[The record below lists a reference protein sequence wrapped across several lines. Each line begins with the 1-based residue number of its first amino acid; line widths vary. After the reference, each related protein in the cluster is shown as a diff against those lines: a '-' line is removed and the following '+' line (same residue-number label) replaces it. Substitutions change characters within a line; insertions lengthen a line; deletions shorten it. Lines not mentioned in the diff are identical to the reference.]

1 MATEFLP
8 TLTYDDTPGIRRPS
22 CPPCMT
28 SRRSPTGRRQS
39 PQPLVQRS
47 LLSPASSPSNSPAA
61 PPRHSQFQGTQAT
74 MALPAAVRQKSHS
87 LSSLL
92 LLSATGNQQQTRRA
106 TSPSNNAIA
115 LSASG
120 TAGAGAAQYGTE
132 AEIEEEAPSPSY
144 RLSSTI
150 RNGSAASLLPSTRAS
165 LSTSSTAAAAVS
177 SSADGGHLMSSA
189 HVSGGNSSSKWCP
202 FFEFNDVLTTCLH
215 RQVHRIELEI
225 FP

>member
-1 MATEFLP
+1 MAMATEFLP

-39 PQPLVQRS
+39 PQPLMQRS
-47 LLSPASSPSNSPAA
+47 LLSPASSSSNSPAA
-61 PPRHSQFQGTQAT
+61 PPRHSQFQASSQSTQAT
-74 MALPAAVRQKSHS
+74 IALPSAVRQKSHS

-92 LLSATGNQQQTRRA
+92 LLSTTGNQQQTCRA

-144 RLSSTI
+144 RLSSTP
-150 RNGSAASLLPSTRAS
+150 ATEAQPVCYLLREPHCQHPPMLLLLLLLLLR
-165 LSTSSTAAAAVS
+165 
-177 SSADGGHLMSSA
+177 HHQLME
-189 HVSGGNSSSKWCP
+189 V
-202 FFEFNDVLTTCLH
+202 T
-215 RQVHRIELEI
+215 
-225 FP
+225 